1 MYALKKYESYS
12 KVMVTEKKIQN

>member
-1 MYALKKYESYS
+1 MYALKKHESYS